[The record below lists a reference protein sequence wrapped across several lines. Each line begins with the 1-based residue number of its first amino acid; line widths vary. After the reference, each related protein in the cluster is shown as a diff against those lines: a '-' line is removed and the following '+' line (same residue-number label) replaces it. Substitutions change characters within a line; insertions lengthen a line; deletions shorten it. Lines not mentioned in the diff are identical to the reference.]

1 MNSSRIVARIL
12 GSDNSVLSERNRLF
26 RRNNRDNGTPKA
38 KKVKIVSKD
47 VYLLDKETTTMPR
60 GADKCSLH
68 QRKQVITAF
77 QLEGYLTEEELY
89 DRLEQCFSEVLD
101 FSSPV
106 PRFEYVKYISGQ
118 LVTPTLGHNV
128 TYDSTTVLSICR
140 QGDIYLRATH
150 DLNALLQHRGTSST
164 PSTMSLHGST
174 TTPQLDQPLSQRPGG
189 SRSAISLWGSTT
201 TPLSDQPSSQRP
213 GCSRSTVSLQ
223 GSTTTPLS
231 DQRPGCSRS
240 TVSLQGS
247 TTTPLSDQ
255 QPSQQPGCSRS
266 QSQLRELF
274 PNLTDWQ
281 VSENL
286 HHIRICK
293 RQQALLLRSVRKM
306 RVKLIKHWKR

>member
-106 PRFEYVKYISGQ
+106 PRYLYI
-118 LVTPTLGHNV
+118 H
-128 TYDSTTVLSICR
+128 
-140 QGDIYLRATH
+140 H
-150 DLNALLQHRGTSST
+150 FLLQTHVIK
-164 PSTMSLHGST
+164 
-174 TTPQLDQPLSQRPGG
+174 LSFLLCIPR
-189 SRSAISLWGSTT
+189 
-201 TPLSDQPSSQRP
+201 
-213 GCSRSTVSLQ
+213 TVSEE
-223 GSTTTPLS
+223 LS
-231 DQRPGCSRS
+231 CK
-240 TVSLQGS
+240 
-247 TTTPLSDQ
+247 
-255 QPSQQPGCSRS
+255 
-266 QSQLRELF
+266 
-274 PNLTDWQ
+274 NLTLQEIDF
-281 VSENL
+281 SN
-286 HHIRICK
+286 
-293 RQQALLLRSVRKM
+293 
-306 RVKLIKHWKR
+306 